1 MPQQLGYAFVE
12 LDGGA
17 MCFLFYDVY
26 ARAKADRSPSY
37 RVDSK
42 MRP

>member
-1 MPQQLGYAFVE
+1 MAQRLGDTFVE
-12 LDGGA
+12 LGGGA